1 MCLFRMETLQYEAV
15 KIAMKQDKEGYVLTL
30 RVHPDEVPPALF
42 TDFCGSRYQVVMVR
56 IGDDERPINRDNFSE
71 VVKLAG
77 MLCRDKM
84 FATFLMDSGNIFD
97 DDEDTVVEWLKDEL
111 RIESRSELKTNK
123 EAATKLKEINLRFQE
138 WKRNG

>member
-1 MCLFRMETLQYEAV
+1 MDTLQFEAV

-30 RVHPDEVPPALF
+30 RVHPDDVPHALF
-42 TDFCGSRYQVVMVR
+42 TDFVGARYQTVMVR
-56 IGDDERPINRDNFSE
+56 IGDDDRPLNRDNFSE

-84 FATFLMDSGNIFD
+84 FSTFLMDSGYIFD
-97 DDEDTVVEWLKDEL
+97 DEESTVVEWMKDEL
-111 RIESRSELKTNK
+111 NIKSRSELKTNK
-123 EAATKLKEINLRFQE
+123 DAAEKLKLFNLRFQE

>member
-1 MCLFRMETLQYEAV
+1 MDTLQFEAV

-30 RVHPDEVPPALF
+30 RVHPDEVPEALLR
-42 TDFCGSRYQVVMVR
+42 DFCGARYQCVMVR
-56 IGDDERPINRDNFSE
+56 LGDDERPINRDNFSE

-97 DDEDTVVEWLKDEL
+97 DDEDTVVDWLKDEL
-111 RIESRSELKTNK
+111 KIKSRSELKTNR
-123 EAATKLKEINLRFQE
+123 EAAALLRDINLRFQE

>member
-1 MCLFRMETLQYEAV
+1 MQTSQFEAI
-15 KIAMKQDKEGYVLTL
+15 KMSLKQDKEGMVLTL
-30 RVHPDEVPPALF
+30 RIHPDELCESVIR
-42 TDFCGSRYQVVMVR
+42 DFVGSRYQVVMVR
-56 IGDDERPINRDNFSE
+56 IGDDEHPINRDNFSE
-71 VVKLAG
+71 AVKLAG

>member
-1 MCLFRMETLQYEAV
+1 MDTLQYEAV

-30 RVHPDEVPPALF
+30 RVHPDEVPEALLR
-42 TDFCGSRYQVVMVR
+42 DFCGARYQCVMVR
-56 IGDDERPINRDNFSE
+56 LGDDERPVNRDNFSE
-71 VVKLAG
+71 SVKLAG

-111 RIESRSELKTNK
+111 KIKSRSELKTNK
-123 EAATKLKEINLRFQE
+123 EAASLLRDINLRFQE